1 MQLIGPDG
9 KPILTKESQEKL
21 QQLEERK
28 KIYRLHPDVSALCQQ
43 VINLSILSAN
53 IPDMETIN
61 AGKTIQD
68 FMLEESSDDPT
79 GTTMTISKEWYEEFK
94 KNIEGAFEIVNEASQ
109 KRAEEAAKKQED
121 KEKIEEQQNLF

>member
-43 VINLSILSAN
+43 VVNLSILSAS

-68 FMLEESSDDPT
+68 FMLEESPDDPT

-94 KNIEGAFEIVNEASQ
+94 KNIEGAFEIVNEALQ
-109 KRAEEAAKKQED
+109 KRAEEAAKAAEAQE
-121 KEKIEEQQNLF
+121 KSEEQQNLF